1 MQNLAGVG
9 AARKWYQVPR
19 GGGIR
24 GKVGAAGSSEKCS
37 PLAGREVGVIF
48 VIPASAG
55 WAGAEN
61 SALLV
66 GQEQLHVLQ
75 PFSTSGYLLCF

>member
-1 MQNLAGVG
+1 MWGQRLESGIG
-9 AARKWYQVPR
+9 SL

-37 PLAGREVGVIF
+37 HLAGREVWVIF

-55 WAGAEN
+55 RAGAETT
-61 SALLV
+61 ALLV
-66 GQEQLHVLQ
+66 GQEQPHELQ
-75 PFSTSGYLLCF
+75 PLSTSGYLLCF